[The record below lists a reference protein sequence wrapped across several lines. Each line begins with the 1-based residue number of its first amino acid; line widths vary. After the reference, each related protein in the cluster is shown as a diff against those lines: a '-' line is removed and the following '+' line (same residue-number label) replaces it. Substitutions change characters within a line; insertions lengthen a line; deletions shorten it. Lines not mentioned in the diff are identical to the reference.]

1 MSKRALAAAALVSVT
16 ALTGATATAVPGT
29 AATERQVETT
39 RVVLTELA
47 SHQLGRNTFAGA
59 DRVRSDGRLVG
70 FGNYTGR
77 FHPSDGT
84 VTVNVS
90 LALRGGIIVLR
101 AADIDTSETS
111 DRFDG
116 FIVTGAG
123 KYRDVDGTFR
133 GRFVSGAQGEKVVLN
148 LRYTY

>member
-16 ALTGATATAVPGT
+16 ALTAATATAVPGT
-29 AATERQVETT
+29 AATERQQETT

-47 SHQLGRNTFAGA
+47 SHQLGQNTFAGA
-59 DRVRSDGRLVG
+59 DRVKSDGRLVG

-77 FHPSDGT
+77 FHPSDGS

-90 LALRGGIIVLR
+90 LALRGGIIVIR
-101 AADIDTSETS
+101 VADVVETSE
-111 DRFDG
+111 RFEG
-116 FIVTGAG
+116 SIVTGSG
-123 KYRDVDGTFR
+123 KYRDVDGTVR
-133 GRFVSGAQGEKVVLN
+133 GRFVSGTQGEKVVLN